1 MVVCVIKRGSDI
13 EGQVVGSVSLLLM
26 RGSGDIKSYG
36 VEVPSCQELHLRTN
50 DLITSLPRVQIQI
63 TAFQKRQKSEACLE
77 LVNFGVNIGPAAHLA
92 GVRGQS
98 QLLPPNRCVTDSL
111 SYLDI
116 SRLLQNE
123 LLGNGQIIEEEITR
137 SGAA

>member
-1 MVVCVIKRGSDI
+1 MAVCAIKRGSDI

-63 TAFQKRQKSEACLE
+63 TAFETSE
-77 LVNFGVNIGPAAHLA
+77 I
-92 GVRGQS
+92 RG
-98 QLLPPNRCVTDSL
+98 L
-111 SYLDI
+111 S
-116 SRLLQNE
+116 
-123 LLGNGQIIEEEITR
+123 
-137 SGAA
+137 